1 VAGLMNEVD
10 GVGWVGWE
18 EAIRPFSF
26 VTDVRIYLHRWSWS
40 YGLRDW
46 DWDWVWDH
54 RSFSSI
60 YPIAAEACRCK
71 IGLEWIGLDS
81 LKTMDTPFLLSVSPS
96 SSSHVCLSLSSSSRS
111 VIETDER
118 RRRLS
123 SCWRRVHPCPANVAR
138 PPRHF
143 KDHQTTLLSHS
154 ELSNS

>member
-1 VAGLMNEVD
+1 MD
-10 GVGWVGWE
+10 WMGWMG
-18 EAIRPFSF
+18 EAIRRFFPLLQTY
-26 VTDVRIYLHRWSWS
+26 VYICIAGVGVW
-40 YGLRDW
+40 GLRDW

-60 YPIAAEACRCK
+60 YPIAAALLDARCK

-81 LKTMDTPFLLSVSPS
+81 LTTMDTPFLLSVSPS